1 MFIPNSLVFLF
12 SCFLFFRYYFLTV
25 GVDRIESQHDFLTS
39 QSALPAGYVYLSF
52 SNSAT
57 DKTCSKTSV
66 QVGVPAN
73 TCVAVNDKSYKL
85 QLVEGN
91 YIFLI
96 SAVKILISLS
106 DIFNNFVLLFSY
118 FK

>member
-1 MFIPNSLVFLF
+1 MFFIFPVLF
-12 SCFLFFRYYFLTV
+12 SYRV
-25 GVDRIESQHDFLTS
+25 GVDRIESQHNFLTS

-73 TCVAVNDKSYKL
+73 TCVAVSDKSYKIK
-85 QLVEGN
+85 LVEGN

-96 SAVKILISLS
+96 SVVKIFISLS